1 MRRLMLAAV
10 VAAAMA
16 CPEPAL
22 LADQEPQPARTAF
35 SSRSDLVVLHVS
47 VIDRR
52 SGPVSGLQ
60 RDAFTVYED
69 GRPQPIAFFDPE
81 DSPATVGLVIDSSL
95 SMMRKRE
102 PVIAAGLAFAESTNP
117 RDELFTVHF
126 NERVWFGLPSETAFT
141 SDDAALRMALQ
152 KSTARGRSA
161 VFDAVI
167 QALEHVRRG
176 SAQKKA
182 LIVISDGGDNA
193 SRHTLPDLLHAAKR
207 SEAMVYTVILT
218 DEYDAEADPQAMEE
232 LTRVSGGI
240 SFRPRKLDE
249 VGPILRRIAR
259 DLHSGYTI
267 GYVPSSDGGHFRAVR
282 VDVAARD
289 RNLVVRS
296 RSGYATN

>member
-1 MRRLMLAAV
+1 MQRLILASVIV
-10 VAAAMA
+10 VATTAADA
-16 CPEPAL
+16 QDA
-22 LADQEPQPARTAF
+22 QPARTAF
-35 SSRSDLVVLHVS
+35 RSRSDLVVLHVS

-52 SGPVSGLQ
+52 SGPVAGLP

-69 GRPQPIAFFDPE
+69 GRVQPIAFFDPE

-126 NERVWFGLPSETAFT
+126 NERVWFGLPPGTPFT
-141 SDDAALRMALQ
+141 SDSGALRGALQ

-161 VFDAVI
+161 VYDAVA
-167 QALEHVRRG
+167 QALEHVERG
-176 SAQKKA
+176 TTQKKA
-182 LIVISDGGDNA
+182 LVVVSDGGDNA
-193 SRHTLPDLLHAAKR
+193 SRRTLSDLLAAAKR
-207 SEAMVYTVILT
+207 SEAIVYTIVLT
-218 DEYDAEADPQAMEE
+218 DEYDAEANPEAMEE

-249 VGPILRRIAR
+249 VGDILRRIAR

-267 GYVPSSDGGHFRAVR
+267 GYVPAREGGLFRAVR
-282 VDVAARD
+282 VDVASPRD
-289 RNLVVRS
+289 RSLVVRS
-296 RSGYATN
+296 RSGYAAN